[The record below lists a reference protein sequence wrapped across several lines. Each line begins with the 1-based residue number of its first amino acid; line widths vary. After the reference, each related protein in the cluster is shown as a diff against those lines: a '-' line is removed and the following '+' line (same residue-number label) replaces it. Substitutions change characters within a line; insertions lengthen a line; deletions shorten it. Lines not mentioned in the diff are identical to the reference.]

1 MTIADDARERSETA
15 RYEQRIA
22 ELRRDRDGK
31 AEALRRSTATV
42 EDLTARLALIQQ
54 VSDLNPRPPRWL
66 APKKPRNGHHA
77 TITTSLSDTHFD
89 EVVNPDELGG
99 VNAYDRQIATLRL
112 KRYFD
117 RLVFVARDQMAGLTW
132 DGVVLMLGGD
142 LVSGDIHEELEQTND
157 ATLPQTVLYWSEQI
171 AAGIGMLADVFG
183 HVHVPVVVGNH
194 GRRQRKKK
202 AKGRAVDS
210 WDWLMAKMVE
220 RIFAGDDRVTFTIP
234 DAYFVQFDVY
244 DTTYRLEHGDQASGG
259 SGWMGPLGPIMRR
272 QQKVETVATATEQP
286 FDHMV
291 VGHFHTYVCLPRGT
305 MNGSLK
311 GYDEFAAQGAFG
323 FERPQQAM
331 WVTTPEQGVTWR
343 APIFCDDRKKEGW

>member
-1 MTIADDARERSETA
+1 MGFAERADTDPTAA

-22 ELRRDRDGK
+22 ELRRDRDDKGIALARAI
-31 AEALRRSTATV
+31 AERDDAH
-42 EDLTARLALIQQ
+42 ARLALVQA
-54 VSDLNPRPPRWL
+54 VADLNPRPPRWL
-66 APKKPRNGHHA
+66 TPKKTKGGHHA
-77 TITTSLSDTHFD
+77 TITTILSDTHFD
-89 EVVNPDELGG
+89 EVVNPDEIGG
-99 VNAYDRQIATLRL
+99 VNAYDRTIATLRL
-112 KRYFD
+112 RRYFD
-117 RLVFVARDQMAGLTW
+117 RLIFCARDQMAGLTF

-171 AAGIGMLADVFG
+171 AAGIGMLADEFG

-234 DAYFVQFDVY
+234 DSYAVQFQVY

-272 QQKVETVATATEQP
+272 QQKVETVAIATAQP

-291 VGHFHTYVCLPRGT
+291 VGHFHSYVCLPRGT

-311 GYDEFAAQGAFG
+311 GYDEYAAQGAFG

-343 APIFCDDRKKEGW
+343 APIFCDDRKKEKW

>member
-1 MTIADDARERSETA
+1 MSFDDHPTDPQIPRL
-15 RYEQRIA
+15 EQRVA

-31 AEALRRSTATV
+31 AEALRRATATV
-42 EDLTARLALIQQ
+42 EDLTARLALIQ
-54 VSDLNPRPPRWL
+54 SIGDLNPKPPRWM
-66 APKKPRNGHHA
+66 APKKPKHGHYGI
-77 TITTSLSDTHFD
+77 ITTILSDTHFD

-99 VNAYDRQIATLRL
+99 VNAYNREIATMRLR
-112 KRYFD
+112 RYFD
-117 RLVFVARDQMAGLTW
+117 RLVFVARDQMAGLIW

-157 ATLPQTVLYWSEQI
+157 GTLPQTVLYWSEQI
-171 AAGIGMLADVFG
+171 AAGLAMLADEFG
-183 HVHVPVVVGNH
+183 QVHVPVVVGNH
-194 GRRQRKKK
+194 GRRQRKRK

-220 RIFAGDDRVTFTIP
+220 REFRDDPRVTFDIG
-234 DAYFVQFDVY
+234 DAYATQFNVY
-244 DTTYRLEHGDQASGG
+244 GTTYRLEHGDQASGG

-311 GYDEFAAQGAFG
+311 GYDEYAAQGAFG

-331 WVTTPEQGVTWR
+331 WVTTPEHGVSWR
-343 APIFCDDRKKEGW
+343 APIWCDDRKKEGW

>member
-1 MTIADDARERSETA
+1 MSFADDAKTNDTAA

-31 AEALRRSTATV
+31 SEALRRATA
-42 EDLTARLALIQQ
+42 ERDDLAARLALVQQ
-54 VSDLNPRPPRWL
+54 VADLDPHPPRWL
-66 APKKPRNGHHA
+66 TPKKARSGHRA
-77 TITTSLSDTHFD
+77 TITTILSDTHFD

-99 VNAYDRQIATLRL
+99 VNAYDRRIATLRL
-112 KRYFD
+112 RRYFD
-117 RLVFVARDQMAGLTW
+117 RLIVVARDHLAGLTF
-132 DGVVLMLGGD
+132 DGAVVMLGGD

-171 AAGIGMLADVFG
+171 AAGIAMLADEFG
-183 HVHVPVVVGNH
+183 QVHVPVVVGNH

-210 WDWLMAKMVE
+210 WDWLMCQMVARE
-220 RIFAGDDRVTFTIP
+220 FRNDDRVTFDIP
-234 DAYFVQFDVY
+234 DAYFTQFQVY
-244 DTTYRLEHGDQASGG
+244 GTTYRLEHGDQASGG

-272 QQKVETVATATEQP
+272 QQKVETVATATAQP

-311 GYDEFAAQGAFG
+311 GYDEYAAQGAFG

-331 WVTTPEQGVTWR
+331 WITTPEHGITMR
-343 APIFCDDRKKEGW
+343 APILVDDRRREKW